1 MILDKLAIKY
11 NTDKSSLDH
20 DYIKHYSKYF
30 LEDRELYTK
39 VLELGIYTTNTGD
52 VDKSGAS
59 LKMWSEFFPNADI
72 FGLDIV
78 DYSYLDKIYP
88 KIKTFICNA
97 ELRVDSDIN
106 KITNPW
112 LKQIYTQPQY
122 GLTGGQIGM
131 INAINK
137 FGGDYDVIIDDG
149 PHTVSSQQI
158 FFGFMFKYLKSGGYL
173 VIEDLHTSFATQ
185 TDNTGQLQ
193 YNSFPFTEWNTV
205 KMLNHFIETG
215 KIVSDFITEE
225 EKEYIENN
233 TEFAKMEQGKNS
245 PICFIKHK

>member
-1 MILDKLAIKY
+1 MRLNELAIKY

-20 DYIKHYSKYF
+20 DYIKHYEKYF
-30 LEDRELYTK
+30 SENREKYTK

-59 LKMWSEFFPNADI
+59 LKMWMDYFPNADI
-72 FGLDIV
+72 IGLDIV
-78 DYSYLDKIYP
+78 DYSYLDAKYP
-88 KIKTFICNA
+88 RIKTFICNG
-97 ELRVDSDIN
+97 ELRYSSDID

-137 FGGDYDVIIDDG
+137 FGSDYDIMIDDG

-173 VIEDLHTSFATQ
+173 VIEDLHTSHSPQ
-185 TDNTGQLQ
+185 RDSTGQLQ
-193 YNSFPFTEWNTV
+193 YNSFPFTEWNTI

-215 KIVSDFITEE
+215 KIISDFITEE

-233 TEFAKMEQGKNS
+233 VDSIFMEHGKNS